1 MHAYLRESS
10 GVSAY
15 NTGPNFIIIQ
25 FKSGDRYL
33 YNFTAP
39 GRRHVQVMKKLAA
52 NNEGLAAYI
61 SQRIK
66 ENYAAKLGR
75 AA

>member
-1 MHAYLRESS
+1 MPQYHSGNS

-15 NTGPNFIIIQ
+15 NIGPKFIIVQ

-33 YNFTAP
+33 YNYSHP
-39 GRRHVQVMKKLAA
+39 GRRHVEAMKILAMR
-52 NNEGLAAYI
+52 NEGLATYI
-61 SQRIK
+61 SQYVR
-66 ENYAAKLGR
+66 ENYAAKLGH